1 MCESKFPKI
10 SRELN
15 ESIVYIM
22 SKMSCKINERS
33 LNFKRQ
39 NVFI

>member
-1 MCESKFPKI
+1 M

-15 ESIVYIM
+15 EWIIYIM

-33 LNFKRQ
+33 LNLKSSDS
-39 NVFI
+39 FI